1 MNPSRTRALWI
12 GVVLLLLLPLLVLI
26 SVGYSETGQQGIV
39 GAARFL
45 FGSAPD
51 AEYEILKL
59 RLMRALCAIGVGG
72 SLALA
77 GAMSQGLFR
86 NPLAAP
92 DLLGIGSGAMLGA
105 VIGIAFLGG
114 YGPDFWMSRPIS
126 GSATDGMYT
135 LAIIPA
141 LSFIGALA
149 AALSI
154 YRLAT
159 RGGRISIPALLLT
172 GLAVNALLGA
182 LLAALQ
188 VLLLQD
194 WQVSR
199 AILAW
204 GFGTLDDR
212 TTVHLA
218 VVWGGATLA
227 LISIPFVGLELDL
240 LAGGEEDAAAL
251 GADPLKIKML
261 VLACVALATAS
272 SVAVS
277 GQIAFVGLLVP
288 HVMRMIVGPHHR
300 TLLPISFL
308 AGATLLLS
316 VLVLQHGLCPVISDA
331 VAYDRVVMKSGEEI
345 SGKIVSETPEK
356 VAIVRATTG
365 ARVAI
370 PRFECAS
377 VSKHQGRLA
386 LLFWR
391 ISSFQP
397 GVLTSLLGA
406 PFFLYLLLRQRR
418 ALEG

>member
-12 GVVLLLLLPLLVLI
+12 GIVLLLLLPLLVLI

-45 FGSAPD
+45 FGNAPD
-51 AEYEILKL
+51 AEHEILKL
-59 RLMRALCAIGVGG
+59 RLMRALCAVGVGG

-126 GSATDGMYT
+126 GVATDGMYT

-199 AILAW
+199 AILSW

-212 TTVHLA
+212 TTFHLG
-218 VVWGGATLA
+218 VVWGGAALA

-251 GADPLKIKML
+251 GADPVKVKML

-272 SVAVS
+272 SVAVT

-345 SGKIVSETPEK
+345 HGKIVSETPEK

-370 PRFECAS
+370 PRFECES